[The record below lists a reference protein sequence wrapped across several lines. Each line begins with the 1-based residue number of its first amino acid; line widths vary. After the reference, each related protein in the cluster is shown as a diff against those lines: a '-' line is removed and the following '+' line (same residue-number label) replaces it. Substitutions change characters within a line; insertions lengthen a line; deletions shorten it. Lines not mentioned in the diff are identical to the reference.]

1 MALNKRAS
9 SCNEGNDERDLQVSL
24 CKRKAV
30 PDTRTASGISST
42 NDMAFLR
49 ESKFKRVL
57 EQVIPSMLE
66 QAIPPMLEKVIPPM
80 LEQMIPP
87 MLHRSLS
94 SPCHGFLVK
103 RKISPA
109 AGGGRSLQLCLMKG
123 LPSTIFTHI
132 NIRAEDSSTLQV
144 AVCDATVQHS
154 KVTMGDGP
162 SLKVQLCVLRGDFEI
177 EDWTA
182 EEFNSNIESQRE
194 GKGPLLKG
202 DTVITIEN
210 GVGFFK
216 NVEFTDNSCWTRSGK
231 FRIGVR
237 VLHSNSPAV
246 ADIKEG
252 RSEPIRVKDKRG
264 VANQKPDRPSL
275 DDKVSCLHKISKYG
289 QICRQLSDDGIKTVK
304 DLLRRHTTDQAS
316 LRQIA
321 GKYWEKIIEHAKSCE
336 IDKNERYI
344 YQYFTRTAEQPKA
357 ISLLLNCI
365 YEPVAISY
373 DGQNFC
379 SVECLDAEGKRCV
392 ETIKQD
398 AYKNLN
404 DLKPFEAS
412 SRNTGVVGE
421 GQGHMVQ
428 PWAIGGGEQ
437 VGCSSKQLLYEAK
450 WEEYMNPLQLDQF
463 LINYPLNSDGGD
475 YGAKSFD

>member
-275 DDKVSCLHKISKYG
+275 DDK
-289 QICRQLSDDGIKTVK
+289 
-304 DLLRRHTTDQAS
+304 
-316 LRQIA
+316 IA